1 MVFNLGM
8 LKYLADH
15 IYSSSANAVAAVS
28 STVALEQPFLLDL
41 LVNLANDPIPGVRIG
56 VARAFRFFCMTGES
70 ELRCE
75 RIRNL
80 CWTIVGGPY
89 DFERPPRLQAAL
101 VRLATT
107 DNTAAVRELL
117 VDVRL
122 DPLPDDFG
130 PDDIGE
136 DASFS
141 SSDEEDAGDA
151 AGRTDPSGSGSRSRA
166 IPFSQ
171 TIEAQENM
179 SSVASPPVD
188 TWNLA
193 DLASPPS
200 KIHTNK
206 DTSYTSLE
214 SLLPQPARG
223 RSSPAISHQCGA
235 SDEPF
240 AAGRCNSSFSRRLFT
255 PSNSPLPHDTQSAPE
270 QQSWHLSMRDVDQF
284 VAIDLAV

>member
-1 MVFNLGM
+1 
-8 LKYLADH
+8 
-15 IYSSSANAVAAVS
+15 
-28 STVALEQPFLLDL
+28 
-41 LVNLANDPIPGVRIG
+41 
-56 VARAFRFFCMTGES
+56 
-70 ELRCE
+70 
-75 RIRNL
+75 
-80 CWTIVGGPY
+80 
-89 DFERPPRLQAAL
+89 LQAAL

-130 PDDIGE
+130 PDDMGE

-151 AGRTDPSGSGSRSRA
+151 ADRIAPSGSGSRSQA

-171 TIEAQENM
+171 TIEAQDDM
-179 SSVASPPVD
+179 SQKVASPPVD

-193 DLASPPS
+193 DLAGPPT
-200 KIHTNK
+200 KIHTNR
-206 DTSYTSLE
+206 DTSYTSLD
-214 SLLPQPARG
+214 SLLPRPFKG
-223 RSSPAISHQCGA
+223 RSSPAISCQCGT

-240 AAGRCNSSFSRRLFT
+240 AAGRYNSPFPKRLFT
-255 PSNSPLPHDTQSAPE
+255 PSNSPLPHDTQSTPE